1 MLGVGKGIVAI
12 AAVMVVIVV
21 ANALYVIRRG
31 PRGDTDQ

>member
-21 ANALYVIRRG
+21 ANALYVIRRR
-31 PRGDTDQ
+31 PRGDTEQ

>member
-21 ANALYVIRRG
+21 ANALYVIGRR